1 MKTSRA
7 LFLVLATAS
16 GFVCAQQ
23 NSVPVQ
29 APAAQPGPR
38 IQAYQTH
45 LKEIFPSALRFEE
58 KALLPSQS
66 GGTTMMGLVS
76 RLLGDMPSPR
86 SEGLRSERFIYQAF
100 DKEKTVGAAHGS
112 LAYVDTQVI
121 PVFAYYDAFGR
132 IIEVRAESLP
142 AAVQK
147 DFAANQTLKQFTGKN
162 LEDFEVTRGKKGR
175 IKSLAPVMS
184 QLRRPGNAESRRYFD
199 AIVRSMR
206 FNASFMDIAHFM
218 TQHPELADHIVAEL
232 SSSDGRTTALNPSVS
247 PTGPEAF
254 VREKETTSPFPL
266 ILPNPTQNPIGANTS
281 ANGR

>member
-1 MKTSRA
+1 MKTSLA

-16 GFVCAQQ
+16 GVARAQQ

-29 APAAQPGPR
+29 APTAQPGPR
-38 IQAYQTH
+38 LDSYQAK
-45 LKEIFPSALRFEE
+45 LKEIFPSALRFDE
-58 KALLPSQS
+58 KPLLPSES

-86 SEGLRSERFIYQAF
+86 GEGIRSRRFIYQVF

-112 LAYVDTQVI
+112 HAFVDAQAI

-132 IIEVRAESLP
+132 IIEVRVDSLP
-142 AAVQK
+142 ASVQK
-147 DFAANQTLKQFTGKN
+147 DFAANQTLKQFTGKT
-162 LEDFEVTRGKKGR
+162 LEDFEVVRGKKGR
-175 IKSLAPVMS
+175 IKTLAPVMS
-184 QLRRPGNAESRRYFD
+184 QMKRPGNSESRRYFD
-199 AIVRSMR
+199 AIVRSLR

-232 SSSDGRTTALNPSVS
+232 TSSDGRITALNPSIS

-266 ILPNPTQNPIGANTS
+266 ILPNPTTNPIGSNTS